1 MKETKRQLGNSFSAM
16 SGSLE
21 DADPE
26 SSEMNLETAVGAVG
40 DNSAFGPA
48 SRLPAPTTFLWL
60 WPTRHGV
67 RKQLVLCPLNYP
79 RPRTWQ
85 RRLQRGTISGGS
97 MATHAPRFRPRG
109 ASRPSL
115 RAV

>member
-60 WPTRHGV
+60 WPTRDGV
-67 RKQLVLCPLNYP
+67 AKAASVVSLKLSSATN
-79 RPRTWQ
+79 
-85 RRLQRGTISGGS
+85 
-97 MATHAPRFRPRG
+97 MAATFAARNNQ
-109 ASRPSL
+109 
-115 RAV
+115 